1 LPLRRVLLKNLEKER
16 IVTVLLVD
24 DDEDDYVVFR
34 DMLAEIKHWKVS
46 LHWASSFEGAIEAA
60 KCGGHDICFM
70 DYRLDRG
77 TGLELMQELQKNGF
91 ASPVIVLTGQG
102 DHQVDIRAMQEGAAD
117 YLEKGQVN
125 AGLLE
130 HTIRYAMERA
140 CNLKALRQSEKQL
153 RILSSKLMNAQENER
168 KALAHELHDSIGSS
182 LTAVKLGLQN
192 ELGRTKQTGGVLDE
206 TTMEQLVSTVDTAIK
221 DLKRIYGNLRPLI
234 IDDLGVIPAIRSLT
248 RQFEQVFPKAK
259 CAWSLEVREEE
270 IPDNLKIV
278 IYRVIQEA
286 LNNVSKHSRADTVKL
301 SLTML
306 KTGGLLL
313 LIRDDGSGLDLREI
327 LSEESCRDKI
337 GLESMKER
345 VEMSGGSFTLLS
357 SRGKG
362 TTIRALWPLSVDSDQ

>member
-1 LPLRRVLLKNLEKER
+1 LQNQKEQVV
-16 IVTVLLVD
+16 IKVLLVD

-34 DMLAEIKHWKVS
+34 DMLTEIKHWQVD
-46 LHWASSFEGAIEAA
+46 LHWASSFESAIEAA
-60 KCGGHDICFM
+60 KGGAHDVCFM
-70 DYRLDRG
+70 DYRLDHG
-77 TGLELMQELQKNGF
+77 TGLDLMQEFQKVGF
-91 ASPVIVLTGQG
+91 ASPIVFLTGKG
-102 DHQVDIRAMQEGAAD
+102 DQEIDVRAMREGAAD
-117 YLEKGQVN
+117 YLEKPQVN

-130 HTIRYAMERA
+130 RTIRYAMERA
-140 CNLKALRQSEKQL
+140 KSLQTLRQSEKQL

-192 ELGRTKQTGGVLDE
+192 ELGRARAERECINE
-206 TTMEQLVSTVDTAIK
+206 TNIEQLVSTVDTAIR

-234 IDDLGVIPAIRSLT
+234 IDDLGVIPAIRSVT
-248 RQFEQVFPKAK
+248 RQFELVLPSAK
-259 CAWSLEVREEE
+259 CEWSLETREEE
-270 IPDNLKIV
+270 IPENLKIV

-301 SLTML
+301 SLTRL

-313 LIRDDGSGLDLREI
+313 LIRDDGIGFDLREI
-327 LSEESCRDKI
+327 LSEENNKEKL

-362 TTIRALWPLSVDSDQ
+362 TTIRAQWPSDQLSVISESSL

>member
-1 LPLRRVLLKNLEKER
+1 MKKLNKQGV
-16 IVTVLLVD
+16 VSVLLVD

-34 DMLAEIKHWKVS
+34 DMLAGIKQWKVS

-77 TGLELMQELQKNGF
+77 TGLELMQELQKTGF
-91 ASPVIVLTGQG
+91 SCPVIVLTGQG
-102 DHQVDIRAMQEGAAD
+102 DHQVDIQAMREGAAD
-117 YLEKGQVN
+117 YLEKWQVN
-125 AGLLE
+125 PGLLE

-140 CNLKALRQSEKQL
+140 RHLEALRQSEKQL

-192 ELGRTKQTGGVLDE
+192 ELSRARQMRGGLDE
-206 TTMEQLVSTVDTAIK
+206 NTMDHLVSTVDTAIK

-234 IDDLGVIPAIRSLT
+234 IDDLGAMPAIRSLA

-259 CAWSLEVREEE
+259 CEWSLEVREEE
-270 IPDNLKIV
+270 IPENLKIV
-278 IYRVIQEA
+278 LYRVIQEA
-286 LNNVSKHSRADTVKL
+286 LNNVSKHSGARTVRL
-301 SLTML
+301 SLTRM

-313 LIRDDGSGLDLREI
+313 FIRDDGTGLDLREI
-327 LSEESCRDKI
+327 LSDDRSKDSL

-345 VEMSGGSFTLLS
+345 VEMSGGSFTLVS
-357 SRGKG
+357 SKGKG
-362 TTIRALWPLSVDSDQ
+362 TTIRALWGNVH

>member
-1 LPLRRVLLKNLEKER
+1 MNLENEGV
-16 IVTVLLVD
+16 VTVLLVD

-34 DMLAEIKHWKVS
+34 EMLAEIKHWKVS

-60 KCGGHDICFM
+60 KRGRHDICFM

-77 TGLELMQELQKNGF
+77 TGFELMQEFHKNGF
-91 ASPVIVLTGQG
+91 LSPVIVLTGQG
-102 DHQVDIRAMQEGAAD
+102 DHQVDIQAMQEGAAD

-130 HTIRYAMERA
+130 HTIRYAIERA
-140 CNLKALRQSEKQL
+140 RNLKALSQSEKQL

-192 ELGRTKQTGGVLDE
+192 ELSRAKKTGGVLDKA
-206 TTMEQLVSTVDTAIK
+206 TMEQLVSTVDTAVK

-248 RQFEQVFPKAK
+248 RQFEQVFQKTR
-259 CAWSLEVREEE
+259 CEWSLEVREEE
-270 IPDNLKIV
+270 IPENLKIV
-278 IYRVIQEA
+278 LYRVIQEA

-301 SLTML
+301 SLTRL
-306 KTGGLLL
+306 KTGGILLL
-313 LIRDDGSGLDLREI
+313 VCDDGSGLDLRET
-327 LSEESCRDKI
+327 LSEEGRRDKL

-357 SRGKG
+357 SKGKG
-362 TTIRALWPLSVDSDQ
+362 TTIRALWPSDQ

>member
-1 LPLRRVLLKNLEKER
+1 LKSLEKEGV
-16 IVTVLLVD
+16 ITVLLVD

-46 LHWASSFEGAIEAA
+46 LRWASSFDGAIEAA
-60 KCGGHDICFM
+60 KCGRHDICFM

-77 TGLELMQELQKNGF
+77 TGLELMQELRKHGF
-91 ASPVIVLTGQG
+91 SAPVIVFTGQG
-102 DHQVDIRAMQEGAAD
+102 DTQVDIQSMQEGAAD
-117 YLEKGQVN
+117 YLEKRQVN
-125 AGLLE
+125 ASLLE

-140 CNLKALRQSEKQL
+140 RNLKALRQSERQL
-153 RILSSKLMNAQENER
+153 RILSAKLMNAQENER

-192 ELGRTKQTGGVLDE
+192 ELSRARQTGGVLDE
-206 TTMEQLVSTVDTAIK
+206 TTMGQLISTVDTAIK

-234 IDDLGVIPAIRSLT
+234 IDDLGVIPAIRSLI
-248 RQFEQVFPKAK
+248 RQFEQVFPQVKVE
-259 CAWSLEVREEE
+259 WSLEVREEE
-270 IPDNLKIV
+270 IPENLKIV
-278 IYRVIQEA
+278 LYRVIQEA

-301 SLTML
+301 SLTRL

-313 LIRDDGSGLDLREI
+313 FIRDDGKGLDLRQI
-327 LSEESCRDKI
+327 LSEENNRDKL

-357 SRGKG
+357 SKGKG
-362 TTIRALWPLSVDSDQ
+362 TTIRALWPSGQI

>member
-1 LPLRRVLLKNLEKER
+1 LKNLKKEGV
-16 IVTVLLVD
+16 VTVLLVD

-34 DMLAEIKHWKVS
+34 DLLAEITNWKVS
-46 LHWASSFEGAIEAA
+46 LNWASSFEGAIEAA
-60 KCGGHDICFM
+60 KCGRHDICFM
-70 DYRLDRG
+70 DYRLDHG

-117 YLEKGQVN
+117 YLEKSQLN

-140 CNLKALRQSEKQL
+140 RNLKALRQSEKQL

-168 KALAHELHDSIGSS
+168 KALAHELHDSMGST

-192 ELGRTKQTGGVLDE
+192 ELGRAKQTGGVLDE
-206 TTMEQLVSTVDTAIK
+206 TALKQLVSAVDTAIK

-234 IDDLGVIPAIRSLT
+234 IDDLGVMPAIRSLT

-259 CAWSLEVREEE
+259 CEWSLEVREEE
-270 IPDNLKIV
+270 IPENLKIV

-301 SLTML
+301 SLTRL
-306 KTGGLLL
+306 KTGALLL
-313 LIRDDGSGLDLREI
+313 CIRDDGSGLDLRQF
-327 LSEESCRDKI
+327 LSQENSKDKL

-357 SRGKG
+357 SKGKG
-362 TTIRALWPLSVDSDQ
+362 TTIRALWATDPVISDQ

>member
-1 LPLRRVLLKNLEKER
+1 MKSLGKESV
-16 IVTVLLVD
+16 VTVLLVD
-24 DDEDDYVVFR
+24 DDEDDYVAFR
-34 DMLAEIKHWKVS
+34 DMLAEIRHWKVS
-46 LHWASSFEGAIEAA
+46 LHWVSSFEGAIEAA
-60 KCGGHDICFM
+60 KCGPHDICFM
-70 DYRLDRG
+70 DYRLDGG

-91 ASPVIVLTGQG
+91 TSPVIVLTGQG

-140 CNLKALRQSEKQL
+140 RNLKALCQSEQQL

-192 ELGRTKQTGGVLDE
+192 ELVRARQPGGALDG
-206 TTMEQLVSTVDTAIK
+206 TTMEQLISTVDTAIK

-234 IDDLGVIPAIRSLT
+234 IDDLGVMPALRSLT

-259 CAWSLEVREEE
+259 YEWSLKVREEE
-270 IPDNLKIV
+270 IPENLKIV
-278 IYRVIQEA
+278 IYRVTQEA

-301 SLTML
+301 SLTRL

-327 LSEESCRDKI
+327 LSEENNRDKL
-337 GLESMKER
+337 GLESMRER

-357 SRGKG
+357 SKGKG
-362 TTIRALWPLSVDSDQ
+362 TTIRALWPRDPQ